1 MKQSGL
7 LWLKKKWIIMVSF
20 LQVGLQIYI
29 EVEVCNA
36 LTKLHEEYTSL
47 TCERVPYPCMS
58 KIVPCQIP

>member
-1 MKQSGL
+1 
-7 LWLKKKWIIMVSF
+7 MVSF

-47 TCERVPYPCMS
+47 TCEMVPYPCMS
-58 KIVPCQIP
+58 KMVPCQIT